1 MFPSL
6 SRFIQMTVAVSFMGP
21 HERILIGASR
31 HYTRSNFVSGF
42 LYVVFMV
49 TIVSLWI
56 LGSADSFNSLNSSSY
71 GVKTCGKGNILA
83 SNGIVI

>member
-56 LGSADSFNSLNSSSY
+56 LGLFTSLNSSSY